1 MESKLN
7 KKWKILL
14 TGPIH
19 KEAQKVLDSKAESAL
34 APPHSSSKE
43 IANLI
48 EKQQTDALIV
58 RAGKINR
65 EVMAAS
71 PHLRVI
77 VKHGVGYNNIEIDTA
92 TGLGLPVLYTPRAN
106 FESVAEHTLALIFS
120 LTKKINLLDEEMKSN
135 KSWPKSKYVLEE
147 LQHKC
152 IGLIGMGRIGFRVIQ
167 LLSPLEMQIIVYDP
181 FISESALPP
190 GVKKVDTVKQLV
202 QKADIVS
209 VHCPLTKETACI
221 LGKEELSSMK
231 PNAYLINTARG
242 GIVDEAALIKILER
256 GLIAGAALDTFSQ
269 EPLSPNSP
277 FLELDNVIVT
287 PHVAGTTKESS
298 TRMGVT
304 AVKLAFQ
311 ILEGKE
317 GEIPV
322 DNFINREV
330 LEKEIN

>member
-1 MESKLN
+1 MGSKLN

-19 KEAQKVLDSKAESAL
+19 KEAQKVLDSIKVESAL

-92 TGLGLPVLYTPRAN
+92 TELRLPVLYTPRAN

-120 LTKKINLLDEEMKSN
+120 LAKKINLLDKEMKIN

-147 LQHKC
+147 LQHKY

-181 FISESALPP
+181 FISENALPS
-190 GVKKVDTVKQLV
+190 GVKKVDTLKQLV
-202 QKADIVS
+202 QKVDIVS
-209 VHCPLTKETACI
+209 VHCPLTKETNHL
-221 LGKEELSSMK
+221 LGEEELSNMK
-231 PNAYLINTARG
+231 PNAYLVNTARG
-242 GIVDEAALIKILER
+242 GIVDETALIKALER
-256 GLIAGAALDTFSQ
+256 GLIAGAALDTFAQ
-269 EPLSPNSP
+269 EPLSADSP
-277 FLELDNVIVT
+277 LLKLDNVIVT
-287 PHVAGTTKESS
+287 PHIAGNAQESFV
-298 TRMGVT
+298 RMGVT

-317 GEIPV
+317 GGIPV

-330 LEKEIN
+330 LEKK

>member
-1 MESKLN
+1 MNDKLN
-7 KKWKILL
+7 KKWKFLL

-19 KEAQKVLDSKAESAL
+19 QEAQKLLETNAEFILSPAG
-34 APPHSSSKE
+34 SSSAE
-43 IANLI
+43 VSNLI
-48 EKQQTDALIV
+48 QNQQTDALIV

-65 EVMAAS
+65 AILIAS

-92 TGLGLPVLYTPRAN
+92 TELGLPVLYTPLAN
-106 FESVAEHTLALIFS
+106 FESVAEHTLALILS
-120 LTKKINLLDEEMKSN
+120 ITKKINLLDKEMKSN

-167 LLSPLEMQIIVYDP
+167 LLSPLEMQILVYDP
-181 FISESALPP
+181 FMSESALPS

-209 VHCPLTKETACI
+209 IHCPLTKETNRL
-221 LGKEELSSMK
+221 LGEEELNSMK

-242 GIVDEAALIKILER
+242 GIVDETVLIRALEK
-256 GLIAGAALDTFSQ
+256 GLIAGAALDTFAQ
-269 EPLSPNSP
+269 EPLPKDSP
-277 FLELDNVIVT
+277 LLKLDNVIVT
-287 PHVAGTTKESS
+287 PHVAGATKESFI
-298 TRMGVT
+298 RMGVT

-317 GEIPV
+317 EDIPV
-322 DNFINREV
+322 NNFINREV
-330 LEKEIN
+330 LEKIK

>member
-1 MESKLN
+1 MKDKLN
-7 KKWKILL
+7 KKWKFLL

-19 KEAQKVLDSKAESAL
+19 QEAQKFLEPHAEFVISPAG
-34 APPHSSSKE
+34 SSSAE
-43 IANLI
+43 VSNLI
-48 EKQQTDALIV
+48 QNQQTDALIV

-65 EVMAAS
+65 EVMTAS

-92 TGLGLPVLYTPRAN
+92 TELGLPVLYTPRAN

-120 LTKKINLLDEEMKSN
+120 LTKKINLLDKEMKSN

-181 FISESALPP
+181 FISESALPS
-190 GVKKVDTVKQLV
+190 GVKKFDTVKQLV

-242 GIVDEAALIKILER
+242 GIVDETALIKILER

-277 FLELDNVIVT
+277 LLKLDNVIVT
-287 PHVAGTTKESS
+287 PHVAGTAKESFI
-298 TRMGVT
+298 RMGIT

-317 GEIPV
+317 EDIPV

-330 LEKEIN
+330 LEKR

>member
-1 MESKLN
+1 MNDKLN
-7 KKWKILL
+7 KKWKFLL

-19 KEAQKVLDSKAESAL
+19 QEAQKLLEPNAEFILSPAG
-34 APPHSSSKE
+34 SSSAE
-43 IANLI
+43 VSNLI
-48 EKQQTDALIV
+48 KNQQTDALIV

-65 EVMAAS
+65 AIMIAS
-71 PHLRVI
+71 THLRVI

-92 TGLGLPVLYTPRAN
+92 TELGLPILYTPLAN
-106 FESVAEHTLALIFS
+106 FESVAEHTLALILS
-120 LTKKINLLDEEMKSN
+120 ITKKINLLDKEMKSN

-152 IGLIGMGRIGFRVIQ
+152 IGLIGIGRIGFRVIQ
-167 LLSPLEMQIIVYDP
+167 LLSPLEMQILVYDP
-181 FISESALPP
+181 FMSESALPS

-209 VHCPLTKETACI
+209 IHCPLTKETNRL
-221 LGKEELSSMK
+221 LGEEELNSMK

-242 GIVDEAALIKILER
+242 GIVDETVLIRALEK
-256 GLIAGAALDTFSQ
+256 GLIAGAALDTFAQ
-269 EPLSPNSP
+269 EPLPKDSP
-277 FLELDNVIVT
+277 LLKLDNVIVT
-287 PHVAGTTKESS
+287 PHVAGTAKESFI
-298 TRMGVT
+298 RMGVT

-317 GEIPV
+317 EDIPV

-330 LEKEIN
+330 LEKIK

>member
-1 MESKLN
+1 MNDKLN
-7 KKWKILL
+7 KKWKFLL
-14 TGPIH
+14 TGSIH
-19 KEAQKVLDSKAESAL
+19 QEAQKLLEPHAEFVISPAG
-34 APPHSSSKE
+34 SSSSE
-43 IANLI
+43 ISNLMR
-48 EKQQTDALIV
+48 KQQTDALIV

-65 EVMAAS
+65 EVMTAS
-71 PHLRVI
+71 PRLRVI
-77 VKHGVGYNNIEIDTA
+77 VKHGVGYNNIDVKSA
-92 TGLGLPVLYTPRAN
+92 TELGLPVLYTPRAN

-120 LTKKINLLDEEMKSN
+120 LTKKINLLDKEMKSN

-152 IGLIGMGRIGFRVIQ
+152 IGLVGMGRIGFRVIQ

-181 FISESALPP
+181 FVSESALPS

-209 VHCPLTKETACI
+209 VHCPLTKETNRL

-242 GIVDEAALIKILER
+242 GIVDETALIKILER
-256 GLIAGAALDTFSQ
+256 DLIAGAALDTFSQ

-277 FLELDNVIVT
+277 LLRLDNVIVT
-287 PHVAGTTKESS
+287 PHVAGTTKESFI
-298 TRMGVT
+298 RMGVT

-317 GEIPV
+317 EDIPV
-322 DNFINREV
+322 DNFINREM
-330 LEKEIN
+330 LEKK

>member
-1 MESKLN
+1 MNDKLN
-7 KKWKILL
+7 KKWKFLL

-19 KEAQKVLDSKAESAL
+19 QEAQKLLEPNAEFILSPAG
-34 APPHSSSKE
+34 SSSAE
-43 IANLI
+43 VSNLI
-48 EKQQTDALIV
+48 QNQQTDALIV

-65 EVMAAS
+65 AIMIAS
-71 PHLRVI
+71 THLRVI

-92 TGLGLPVLYTPRAN
+92 TELGLPVLYTPLAN
-106 FESVAEHTLALIFS
+106 FESVAEHTLALILS
-120 LTKKINLLDEEMKSN
+120 ITKKINLLDKEMKSN

-167 LLSPLEMQIIVYDP
+167 LLSPLEMQILVYDP
-181 FISESALPP
+181 FMSESALPS

-209 VHCPLTKETACI
+209 IHCPLTKETNRL
-221 LGKEELSSMK
+221 LGEEELNSMK

-242 GIVDEAALIKILER
+242 GIVDETVLIRALEK
-256 GLIAGAALDTFSQ
+256 GLIAGAALDTFAQ
-269 EPLSPNSP
+269 EPLPKDSP
-277 FLELDNVIVT
+277 LLKLDNVIVT
-287 PHVAGTTKESS
+287 PHVAGATKESFI
-298 TRMGVT
+298 RMGVT

-317 GEIPV
+317 EDIPV
-322 DNFINREV
+322 NNFINREV
-330 LEKEIN
+330 LEKIK